1 MAIKSQILLNL
12 VDSTATLSIS
22 TPDDVVISDLLFSN
36 GQITFFARDE
46 ISITADDYFLF
57 MDQLNLFQTN
67 LLSNFPINIRIAF
80 PYGVS
85 DVTINH
91 DLPTNAVQLVAHYNG
106 NPRAVS
112 YLATGD
118 DGMILFNKRNG
129 DKTLEFPEWI
139 DLLYHLNHFKA
150 LVKALNGI

>member
-12 VDSTATLSIS
+12 VDWSATLSIS
-22 TPDDVVISDLLFSN
+22 TPDDVVISDLEFSSN
-36 GQITFFARDE
+36 QVTFLARDD
-46 ISITADDYFLF
+46 ISIAAADFLLF
-57 MDQLNLFQTN
+57 VDQLNLFQAN
-67 LLSNFPINIRIAF
+67 LLSNFLLNIKAVF

-85 DVTINH
+85 DVNINH
-91 DLPTNAVQLVAHYNG
+91 DIPTNAVSIVAHYNG

-112 YLATGD
+112 YLATSN
-118 DGMILFNKRNG
+118 DGMVLFNKRNSN
-129 DKTLEFPEWI
+129 KTLEFAEWI